1 MLILRPLICPPKLV
15 SLIRFWVVWMYV
27 NKVSAASGASEH
39 IVCGVSIDGSLH
51 GGSNDTIG
59 GRVRHRRPEKSP
71 VWFGCMSIRCQRP
84 QGPLSIVCGVSI
96 DASLHGGSNDTIGSR
111 VRHRRPEILR
121 FLIRLCP
128 PLKAE
133 TGGFHQRGAG
143 RTGF

>member
-1 MLILRPLICPPKLV
+1 
-15 SLIRFWVVWMYV
+15 MYV

-39 IVCGVSIDGSLH
+39 IVCGVSIDASLQ

-59 GRVRHRRPEKSP
+59 GRVRHPRPEKSP

-128 PLKAE
+128 RSKQKLAVFT
-133 TGGFHQRGAG
+133 TGGRAVTDFETKVIGNFLGTLEMGFHRLIIQ
-143 RTGF
+143 